1 MAGTSS
7 LETPQAKPPAWAADG
22 HAEGVRSF
30 GGWLL
35 KRIDGLLSERLRRGS
50 PSELTRARLVAGAAL
65 LLLLFDLLY
74 LIQLW
79 SAHWPAGSRLTTGLG
94 AGGPYVGLLVLLR
107 RAATVRLPAL
117 LLCAMMALILVGTT
131 FAVGNPYSG
140 THAGIM
146 LLPALA
152 VYLLGPR
159 WAFPFTLVLIATLG
173 FAYPFYVLQA
183 KGGIARADDVWEVY
197 LVASFSFLGAWG
209 LGALHS
215 TARDQP
221 QASLEQALKEKRAS
235 EAKLLSLIESTDD
248 LVCSLDLD
256 GRLITANSALQRMF
270 ALNLG
275 QEAGVGDFVF
285 AKSPPERQELWKQRL
300 AQVARGQSLRI
311 EEEYTVGGRHVTQEI
326 SLNPIHG
333 EGGQIVGVTL
343 FCRDVTLRKEADARL
358 KEMHR
363 TLVDVSRHAGMAEIA
378 TGVLHNVGNTLN
390 SVNIATALLMDQLRR
405 SRVTGL
411 ARAAQLLREN
421 LSDAGTFV
429 SSNPQGRKL
438 PRYFIAVAEELVEE
452 REKMSQEVLSLI
464 ASVDHIRSIVTV
476 QQQHARTVGALE
488 EFHVPQLIDEALRLD
503 AISLDHLGI
512 TIVRE
517 YAEVPPLLADRHR
530 LLQILINLLSNARQS
545 LVESQRR
552 DKQLIIRIR
561 LSAEGQHLLI
571 DVADNGL
578 GIAPEQ
584 MERIFKQG
592 FTTKKTGHG
601 FGLHISALAA
611 TEMKGRL
618 TCASPGPG
626 QGATFTL
633 ELPLAGEEVR
643 S

>member
-7 LETPQAKPPAWAADG
+7 LETPQAKPPAWAAHG
-22 HAEGVRSF
+22 QAQGVRSF

-35 KRIDGLLSERLRRGS
+35 TRIDGLLSERLRSAS
-50 PSELTRARLVAGAAL
+50 PSELTRARLVAGATL

-74 LIQLW
+74 LIQLG
-79 SAHWPAGSRLTTGLG
+79 STARLAGSRLTTGLG
-94 AGGPYVGLLVLLR
+94 AAGLYLGMLVLLR
-107 RAATVRLPAL
+107 RAATIRLPAL
-117 LLCAMMALILVGTT
+117 LLCSVMALILVGTT

-140 THAGIM
+140 THAGTM

-159 WAFPFTLVLIATLG
+159 WALPFTLVLIACLG
-173 FAYPFYVLQA
+173 FAYPYYVLHA
-183 KGGIARADDVWEVY
+183 EGGIARGDDVWEVY

-215 TARDQP
+215 TARDQT
-221 QASLEQALKEKRAS
+221 QASLEQALKEKRES

-248 LVCSLDLD
+248 PVCSLDLD
-256 GRLITANSALQRMF
+256 GRLITANSALQRVF

-275 QEAGVGDFVF
+275 WEAELGSFIFDK
-285 AKSPPERQELWKQRL
+285 APPERQELWKQRL
-300 AQVARGQSLRI
+300 AQAARGQSLRI
-311 EEEYTVGGRHVTQEI
+311 EEEYMMGERHVTQEI

-333 EGGQIVGVTL
+333 ESGQIMGVTL

-411 ARAAQLLREN
+411 ARATQLLREN
-421 LSDAGTFV
+421 LSDTGTFLA
-429 SSNPQGRKL
+429 SNPQGQKL
-438 PRYFIAVAEELVEE
+438 PRYLIAVAEELVEE
-452 REKMSQEVLSLI
+452 REKMSQEVLALGK
-464 ASVDHIRSIVTV
+464 SVEHIRSIITT
-476 QQQHARTVGALE
+476 QQQHARAVGAME
-488 EFHVPQLIDEALRLD
+488 EIRVSQLIDEALRLD

-512 TIVRE
+512 AIVRE
-517 YAEVPPLLADRHR
+517 YAEVEPLLADRHK

-552 DKQLIIRIR
+552 DKQLIIRI
-561 LSAEGQHLLI
+561 
-571 DVADNGL
+571 
-578 GIAPEQ
+578 
-584 MERIFKQG
+584 
-592 FTTKKTGHG
+592 
-601 FGLHISALAA
+601 
-611 TEMKGRL
+611 
-618 TCASPGPG
+618 
-626 QGATFTL
+626 
-633 ELPLAGEEVR
+633 
-643 S
+643 

>member
-7 LETPQAKPPAWAADG
+7 LETPQAKAPALPASG
-22 HAEGVRSF
+22 QAEGVRSF
-30 GGWLL
+30 GSWFL
-35 KRIDGLLSERLRRGS
+35 RQIDRLLSERLRSAS
-50 PSELTRARLVAGAAL
+50 PADLTRARLVAGATLFLLPFAL
-65 LLLLFDLLY
+65 LFLRRVLSAAELAGHRLVAGLCAGALY
-74 LIQLW
+74 L
-79 SAHWPAGSRLTTGLG
+79 
-94 AGGPYVGLLVLLR
+94 GLLVLLR
-107 RAATVRLPAL
+107 KAAMIRVPAL
-117 LLCAMMALILVGTT
+117 LMCALLTLVLVGAH
-131 FAVGNPYSG
+131 FVLGNPYSG
-140 THAGIM
+140 VHAAAM

-159 WAFPFTLVLIATLG
+159 WAFPFTLVLIASLG
-173 FAYPFYVLQA
+173 FGEFHFFAGL
-183 KGGIARADDVWEVY
+183 
-197 LVASFSFLGAWG
+197 SFLGAWG

-215 TARDQP
+215 TARDQA
-221 QASLEQALKEKRAS
+221 QASLERALKEKRES
-235 EAKLLSLIESTDD
+235 EGKLLSLIESTDD
-248 LVCSLDLD
+248 LICSLDLD
-256 GRLITANSALQRMF
+256 GKLITANSAVQRVF
-270 ALNLG
+270 ALHFHWEPTPG
-275 QEAGVGDFVF
+275 EFFFVLD
-285 AKSPPERQELWKQRL
+285 PPERQELWKQRL
-300 AQVARGQSLRI
+300 AQAARGQSLRF
-311 EEEYTVGGRHVTQEI
+311 EEEYTLGERRVAQEI
-326 SLNPIHG
+326 HLNPIYG
-333 EGGQIVGVTL
+333 ESGQVLGATL
-343 FCRDVTLRKEADARL
+343 FCRDITRRKKADDRL

-390 SVNIATALLMDQLRR
+390 SVNIATTLLMDQLRR

-411 ARAAQLLREN
+411 AKATQLLREN
-421 LSDAGTFV
+421 LSDVGTFV
-429 SSNPQGRKL
+429 ASDPQGRKL
-438 PRYFIAVAEELVEE
+438 PRYLIAAAEELVEE
-452 REKMSQEVLSLI
+452 REKMSQEVRALI
-464 ASVDHIRSIVTV
+464 QSMEHIRSIITT

-488 EFHVPQLIDEALRLD
+488 EFHVPRLIDEALRLD

-552 DKQLIIRIR
+552 DKQLTIRIR
-561 LSAEGQHLLI
+561 RSAEGQHLLI

-578 GIAPEQ
+578 GIASEH
-584 MERIFKQG
+584 MARLFKQG

-601 FGLHISALAA
+601 FGLYISALAA

>member
-7 LETPQAKPPAWAADG
+7 FETPQAKDPAWPAYGRAQ
-22 HAEGVRSF
+22 GVRSF
-30 GGWLL
+30 GSWLL
-35 KRIDGLLSERLRRGS
+35 KRIDGLLSERLRSAS
-50 PSELTRARLVAGAAL
+50 PSELTRARLVAGATL

-79 SAHWPAGSRLTTGLG
+79 SAGRPAGSRLTTGLG
-94 AGGPYVGLLVLLR
+94 AGGLYLGLLVLLR
-107 RAATVRLPAL
+107 RAATIRLPAL
-117 LLCAMMALILVGTT
+117 LLCAVMALILVGTT

-140 THAGIM
+140 THAGTM
-146 LLPALA
+146 LLPALS

-159 WAFPFTLVLIATLG
+159 WAFPFTLVLIGALG
-173 FAYPFYVLQA
+173 VAYPLHVLHTES
-183 KGGIARADDVWEVY
+183 GIAQADDFWEIY

-215 TARDQP
+215 TARDQI
-221 QASLEQALKEKRAS
+221 QASLEQALKEKRES

-248 LVCSLDLD
+248 PVCSVDLD
-256 GRLITANSALQRMF
+256 GRLITANSALQRVL

-275 QEAGVGDFVF
+275 READPGDFVF
-285 AKSPPERQELWKQRL
+285 AKAPPERQELWKQRL
-300 AQVARGQSLRI
+300 AQAARGQSLRV
-311 EEEYTVGGRHVTQEI
+311 EEEYAVGGRHVTQEI
-326 SLNPIHG
+326 SLNPIYG
-333 EGGQIVGVTL
+333 ESGQILGATL

-405 SRVTGL
+405 SRITGL

-421 LSDAGTFV
+421 LSDADTFLA
-429 SSNPQGRKL
+429 SNPQGRKL
-438 PRYFIAVAEELVEE
+438 PRYLIAVADELVEE
-452 REKMSQEVLSLI
+452 REKMSREVLELI
-464 ASVDHIRSIVTV
+464 ESVEHIRAIVTV
-476 QQQHARTVGALE
+476 QQQHARTVGAME
-488 EFHVPQLIDEALRLD
+488 ELHVPQLIDEALRLD
-503 AISLDHLGI
+503 AISLAHLGI
-512 TIVRE
+512 AIVRE

-545 LVESQRR
+545 LVESQRQ
-552 DKQLIIRIR
+552 DKQLIIRVR

-578 GIAPEQ
+578 GIAPEHIL
-584 MERIFKQG
+584 RIFKQG